1 MTYLITFPCY
11 GSHMHGADEGSVD
24 RNHNRYGAPFAKS
37 NARLLAAEVRLMDQ
51 PPYEMDEPRRQ
62 AVLEAIIDRCAREGW
77 PLLGATTYTSSSC
90 QRTHRSS

>member
-51 PPYEMDEPRRQ
+51 PP
-62 AVLEAIIDRCAREGW
+62 
-77 PLLGATTYTSSSC
+77 
-90 QRTHRSS
+90 